1 MNAKTKPP
9 SKRAL
14 ELAAAMLAGYED
26 DPHTYMRIIVERRAA
41 SMVDLQK
48 AYGQGKIARQ
58 KRP

>member
-26 DPHTYMRIIVERRAA
+26 DPRTYMRIIVERRAA